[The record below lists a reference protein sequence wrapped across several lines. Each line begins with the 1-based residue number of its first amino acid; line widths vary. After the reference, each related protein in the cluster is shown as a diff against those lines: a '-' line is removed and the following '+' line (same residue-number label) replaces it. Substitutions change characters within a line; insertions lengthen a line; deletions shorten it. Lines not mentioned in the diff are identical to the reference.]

1 MTRKELVEQI
11 FAKKSFLCVG
21 LDTDQ
26 NKIPDFLLEDPEP
39 VVYLDELEGC
49 PGAIVQLLGELVVV
63 LVPPLRHPAVVQV
76 CHECF
81 VSVPLIY

>member
-21 LDTDQ
+21 LDTDL

-39 VVYLDELEGC
+39 VATFNKKIIDATA
-49 PGAIVQLLGELVVV
+49 PNT
-63 LVPPLRHPAVVQV
+63 
-76 CHECF
+76 
-81 VSVPLIY
+81 